1 MLFGSINL
9 LAVGVSALGA
19 YGVGFLWNTSIF
31 REPYIEDLGRTA
43 EELAKGPS
51 MLTASIMQ
59 IAGALVTACIMAW
72 LMPRT
77 DNQTVTGGLM
87 IGLLTE
93 RGFVAA
99 VIGPTYAFKA
109 FSLRLF
115 GIISGYH
122 LLAFLIT
129 GVIIGAW
136 GSRG

>member
-9 LAVGVSALGA
+9 LAVGFSALGA
-19 YGVGFLWNTSIF
+19 YGVGFLWYASIF

-72 LMPRT
+72 LMART

-87 IGLLTE
+87 IGLLT
-93 RGFVAA
+93 
-99 VIGPTYAFKA
+99 
-109 FSLRLF
+109 
-115 GIISGYH
+115 
-122 LLAFLIT
+122 
-129 GVIIGAW
+129 
-136 GSRG
+136 